1 MAATAIGKRCSQPLR
16 AELAGIKWAFLRQA
30 VAWKE
35 LLKIWTIVAHFRK
48 EGPFFITRQFFWI
61 MQVFQPGVFKNP
73 KYYLWSFQKPSK
85 RVMITCTQ
93 NIENYFFAYFC
104 LFFSCKVPHYK
115 FSWFWHLLYIW
126 SNVPEQ
132 YNKQEPV
139 KSRLAGGSRDL
150 TLLCQCLL
158 EISLTSFCFIFS
170 SKAYEKSL
178 IQGCRY
184 LASMTRKTFKNVSC
198 QRVRSILP

>member
-1 MAATAIGKRCSQPLR
+1 MSLFTPSRCLERTSKDLDYSSSLQKRRPIFYYKTIFLNY
-16 AELAGIKWAFLRQA
+16 AGISARCIQKS
-30 VAWKE
+30 
-35 LLKIWTIVAHFRK
+35 KILFIEFSETIEK
-48 EGPFFITRQFFWI
+48 SYDN
-61 MQVFQPGVFKNP
+61 MQK
-73 KYYLWSFQKPSK
+73 
-85 RVMITCTQ
+85 
-93 NIENYFFAYFC
+93 IENYLKTSKKRLYMAEWILFFAYFC